1 MQSPLPTLD
10 SLLAQ
15 HALNGAVALAFD
27 TQLFDFL
34 ALPATA
40 LEVAQHYDWQPQQV
54 HHLLRL
60 LWSSELLTHEGDCFV
75 LSAGAQAFLCSG
87 SSRFIGDAWRYRY
100 QVLQQFAQRLPQL
113 LTQPATGWQDPLQ
126 IDTAWADAAL
136 HQIAQEQRALSAET
150 ACTIADKLADFQRP
164 ALLLD
169 MGGGPGLI
177 SIALAERFPPLSA
190 IVFDLPQTA
199 TVAQRNIERA
209 GLTHRCCAVAQLPPQ
224 RQVDIIWSS
233 SFLYFMQD
241 REAMLREWF
250 ARLKP
255 GGLLISAH
263 AEIPDE
269 PVEAR
274 QILPFFTPLMM
285 RGYNVTD
292 EGVLVSALQQAGFVI
307 EETQRMQPFPMSPL
321 NVILARRPKTSN

>member
-1 MQSPLPTLD
+1 MHSPLPTLD
-10 SLLAQ
+10 ALLAQ
-15 HALNGAVALAFD
+15 HALNGAIALAFD
-27 TQLFDFL
+27 SQLFDFL

-40 LEVAQHYDWQPQQV
+40 LEIAQHHNWQPQQAN
-54 HHLLRL
+54 HLLRL
-60 LWSSELLTHEGDCFV
+60 LWSLELLTLEGDCFV
-75 LSAGAQAFLCSG
+75 LAAGAHLFLCSG
-87 SSRFIGDAWRYRY
+87 SSRFIGDAWRYRH
-100 QVLQQFAQRLPQL
+100 QVLQQFAQQLPQL
-113 LTQPATGWQDPLQ
+113 LTQPASGWQDPLQ

-150 ACTIADKLADFQRP
+150 ACAIADRLADFQRP

-177 SIALAERFPPLSA
+177 SIALAERFPQLSA

-209 GLTHRCCAVAQLPPQ
+209 GLTHRCCAVPQFPPQ

-233 SFLYFMQD
+233 SFLYFMED
-241 REAMLREWF
+241 RQAMLSEWF
-250 ARLKP
+250 TRLKP

-263 AEIPDE
+263 AEVPDN
-269 PVEAR
+269 PAEAR

-285 RGYNVTD
+285 RGYSVTD
-292 EGVLVSALQQAGFVI
+292 EGALALALQQAGFEI

-321 NVILARRPKTSN
+321 NVILARRPKTSD